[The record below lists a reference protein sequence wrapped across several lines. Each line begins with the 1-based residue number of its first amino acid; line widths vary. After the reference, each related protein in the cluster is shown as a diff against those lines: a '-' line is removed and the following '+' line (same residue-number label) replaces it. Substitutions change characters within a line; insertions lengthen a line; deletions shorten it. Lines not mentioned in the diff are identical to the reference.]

1 MRLVINVVS
10 TMQETRDPKI
20 TVSTVLQWSINLVS
34 IDYVN
39 DFLRLV

>member
-10 TMQETRDPKI
+10 TIQETGDPKI
-20 TVSTVLQWSINLVS
+20 TVSTVFQCSVNLGSIG
-34 IDYVN
+34 YVN